1 MGIPPKEAWRTSPL
15 VRNRSGLAPNVF
27 DIIVFVIIA
36 AAFVALAHGAREIN
50 QPLTR
55 LDLAPVTL
63 DPANLP
69 EYALRTTL
77 RMFGAIFASLVFTFV
92 FATLAA
98 KSRKAE
104 LVIIPALDI
113 LQSVPVLGF
122 LTFTVTFFMGLF
134 PGSQL
139 GAECAAIFAIFTAQA
154 WNMAFS
160 FYQSLRTVPSD
171 LDEVS
176 RHFGQS
182 AWLRFWRLEVPFAAP
197 GLIWNTMLSMSGG
210 WFFVVASE
218 AITVGDTSLK
228 LPGIGAWLAMAIA
241 EKDVRA
247 VALAVAAMAI
257 VILAYDQLL
266 LRPIVAWADKFRSE
280 QIAAQERPRSWVF
293 DLVRRGRVIKQ
304 LFGLIGAFL
313 VRLPVGRFSFSL
325 AQWARRWRGRAG
337 NIIERAIASAVTGYA
352 LLARLWQGRVGDAIW
367 LAIVLAVT
375 GYALWLIVDYL
386 RANLGVSDVIEAFG
400 LGLITLARVI
410 VLIAIASLIWV
421 PIGVWIGLRP
431 SWAER
436 AQPIVQF
443 LAAFPA
449 NVLFPIVV
457 VVIVAL
463 GLNPNI
469 WLSPLMILGT
479 QWYIL
484 FNVVAG
490 ASAFPTDLREAS
502 SLFRLRS
509 WQWWRD
515 AILPGIF
522 PYYVTGA
529 LTASGGSWNASIVA
543 EVASWGDTKLEAAGL
558 GAFIAN
564 ATDAGDYPRVVLG
577 IVVMS
582 IFVVSINRVL
592 WRPLYQLAERR
603 FRLE

>member
-1 MGIPPKEAWRTSPL
+1 MGISHKTAWPISPL
-15 VRNRSGLAPNVF
+15 GLGQRGLLPNLF
-27 DIIVFVIIA
+27 DIIVFIIIA
-36 AAFVALAHGAREIN
+36 AAFVALAQGAREMN
-50 QPLTR
+50 EPLAR
-55 LDLAPVTL
+55 LDIAPVTL

-77 RMFGAIFASLVFTFV
+77 RMFGAIFASLAFTFV
-92 FATLAA
+92 VGTLAA

-104 LVIIPALDI
+104 LVIVPALDI

-122 LTFTVTFFMGLF
+122 LTFTVVFFLRLF

-176 RHFGQS
+176 RHFRLS

-197 GLIWNTMLSMSGG
+197 GLIWNTMMSMSGG

-218 AITVGDTSLK
+218 AISVGDTSLR
-228 LPGIGAWLAMAIA
+228 LPGIGSWLAMAI
-241 EKDVRA
+241 DDRNIGA
-247 VALAVAAMAI
+247 VGLAVGAMAV

-266 LRPIVAWADKFRSE
+266 FRPIVAWADKFRSE
-280 QIAAQERPRSWVF
+280 QTAAQQRPRSWVY
-293 DLVRRGRVIKQ
+293 DLVRRGRLIKR
-304 LFGLIGAFL
+304 LYAHMALPD
-313 VRLPVGRFSFSL
+313 VRLPVLELPASITKWTRLWG
-325 AQWARRWRGRAG
+325 GRAG
-337 NIIERAIASAVTGYA
+337 DI
-352 LLARLWQGRVGDAIW
+352 IW
-367 LAIVLAVT
+367 LVTVLAAT
-375 GYALWLIVDYL
+375 ASALWLVVDYL
-386 RANLGVSDVIEAFG
+386 RANLGMNDVIGAFG
-400 LGLITLARVI
+400 LGFLTLARVV
-410 VLIAIASLIWV
+410 VLIAIASMIWV

-431 SWAER
+431 FVAER
-436 AQPIVQF
+436 VQPIAQF

-449 NVLFPIVV
+449 NVLFPVV
-457 VVIVAL
+457 VVIIVSL
-463 GLNPNI
+463 RLNPNI

-490 ASAFPTDLREAS
+490 ASALPTDLREAAS
-502 SLFRLRS
+502 VFGLRS
-509 WQWWRD
+509 WQWWHKVV
-515 AILPGIF
+515 LPGIF

-543 EVASWGDTKLEAAGL
+543 EVASWGDNRLEASGL
-558 GAFIAN
+558 GAFIAK

-577 IVVMS
+577 IAVMS
-582 IFVVSINRVL
+582 IFVLLINRLL

-603 FRLE
+603 YRLD